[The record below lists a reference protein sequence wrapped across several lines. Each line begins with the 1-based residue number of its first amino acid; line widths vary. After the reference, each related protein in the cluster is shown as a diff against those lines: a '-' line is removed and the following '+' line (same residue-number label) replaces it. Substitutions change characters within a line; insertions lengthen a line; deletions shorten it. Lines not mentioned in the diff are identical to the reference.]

1 MLTTRRRA
9 NRYRDLLL
17 LSGGLALA
25 CVALSLAVPQGCVV
39 LLPIALVLFL
49 CAVFYLL
56 PRYESWSSGA
66 EGEEQVVAVLSSLP
80 GCYVLHDIVLPGQ
93 RGNIDHIVVAP
104 SGVCVVETKN
114 YTGTIRCV
122 DDSWERLRGRGRR
135 ATFMRMERDP
145 GAQARRNAVMLSE
158 YIYSRLRL
166 DLWIGAIICFPHPRC
181 ELVVCSSTT
190 RIARL
195 DGLRDAILDQR
206 SSRGLSLEEMTRV
219 WHALEGGGAARGGGG
234 HVWID

>member
-1 MLTTRRRA
+1 MLTTRRMA
-9 NRYRDLLL
+9 NRYRNLLL

-25 CVALSLAVPQGCVV
+25 CVALFLAAPQGGVV
-39 LLPIALVLFL
+39 LLPIALMLFFYAVLWL
-49 CAVFYLL
+49 Q
-56 PRYESWSSGA
+56 PRHKSWSSGA
-66 EGEEQVVAVLSSLP
+66 EGEEQVMATLSSLP
-80 GCYVLHDIVLPGQ
+80 SCYVLHDIVLPGQ

-122 DDSWERLRGRGRR
+122 DDSWEILRGWGRR
-135 ATFMRMERDP
+135 ARFMRMRGNP

-158 YIYSRLRL
+158 YIYSRLGL

-181 ELVVCSSTT
+181 ELIVCSSTT

-195 DGLRDAILDQR
+195 DGLRDAIMNQR
-206 SSRGLSLEEMTRV
+206 SSRGLSLEETTRI
-219 WHALEGGGAARGGGG
+219 WHTLEGGGAAQGGGG
-234 HVWID
+234 HLWFD